1 MTLLLGL
8 VGLVQGT
15 CKKMKIILDSYTGSL
30 VHLGVNKK
38 EKIMKSRSFK
48 TRKEFVDYLQGY
60 GKYTGKP
67 KIVKSIIP
75 KFNSL
80 NLFEVSNTSWHQVS
94 EVLTDIQRL
103 TLTGW
108 YHARD

>member
-1 MTLLLGL
+1 MMTLLLGF
-8 VGLVQGT
+8 VGLVRGI
-15 CKKMKIILDSYTGSL
+15 CKKMKIMLDSYTGSL

-67 KIVKSIIP
+67 KIVKVKPMTEAEYWEQKAEIYYGI
-75 KFNSL
+75 
-80 NLFEVSNTSWHQVS
+80 
-94 EVLTDIQRL
+94 
-103 TLTGW
+103 
-108 YHARD
+108 